1 MTTFLEAVGT
11 ATAAVL
17 RRYPTNAVPP
27 TPVYPYLVYS
37 VAGDRAE
44 GYTLDSRHGFRFY
57 RIILQSFDKPSLA
70 SALDI
75 DDKAVAGL
83 LDKRLAV
90 TGYDCGPCRLEV
102 ASAVVRDPDTTG
114 VVSVTTTLTFTAT
127 KES

>member
-1 MTTFLEAVGT
+1 MTTFLEAVDA

-17 RRYPTNAVPP
+17 RRYPTNSVPP
-27 TPVYPYLVYS
+27 TPTYPYLVYS
-37 VAGDRAE
+37 VAADRAE

-57 RIILQSFDKPSLA
+57 RVILQSFGKPSLA

-75 DDKAVAGL
+75 DAKATDGL
-83 LDKRLAV
+83 LDQRLTV

-114 VVSVTTTLTFTAT
+114 VVGVTTTLTFTAT
-127 KES
+127 KEA